1 MSGEK
6 DIISNDFGYT
16 YLKKNKIIS
25 VYNTDLL
32 AIEIFDGMKKQMS
45 DFKKSKDDIMDAID
59 EAFPKGKIG
68 ELSGEAIEDKYHEIV
83 SERYDKKDKL
93 KSKILKASRQVDK
106 SKIISD
112 IIKEETQ
119 VK

>member
-6 DIISNDFGYT
+6 DIISTDFGYT

-45 DFKKSKDDIMDAID
+45 DFKKSKDDILDAID
-59 EAFPKGKIG
+59 EAFPEGKI
-68 ELSGEAIEDKYHEIV
+68 DKIV
-83 SERYDKKDKL
+83 KDKDKL

-112 IIKEETQ
+112 IIDEET
-119 VK
+119 K